1 MDLWFPLLPQPMILS
16 KSGTNCVIGSRL
28 FSGSR
33 QPVSTGPGALRLGMA
48 GHRHHVGMLGAW
60 SHPGGLHVSFHVSG
74 LNLCFHASI
83 LDCRGV
89 ETFYLAVTAHTMYI
103 YIHTHTLLCRL
114 NFPRFARI
122 FEVGIPRFARHWSP
136 FWDSPVMSERQ
147 TTASTHGGDAGLA
160 RWTAWEDA
168 ILIYLGDMG
177 FA

>member
-1 MDLWFPLLPQPMILS
+1 MVSITPSANDTVQ
-16 KSGTNCVIGSRL
+16 IGHKLRDWIEAVL
-28 FSGSR
+28 G
-33 QPVSTGPGALRLGMA
+33 VTSTGLNRSGCFEA
-48 GHRHHVGMLGAW
+48 GHGWAQTSCGDVGSMIPSRRVARVLPCLRFKSMFSCFNSWLSWGR
-60 SHPGGLHVSFHVSG
+60 
-74 LNLCFHASI
+74 NLLFGSYSPYY
-83 LDCRGV
+83 V
-89 ETFYLAVTAHTMYI
+89 YI

-168 ILIYLGDMG
+168 ILIYLGDVG
-177 FA
+177 FV